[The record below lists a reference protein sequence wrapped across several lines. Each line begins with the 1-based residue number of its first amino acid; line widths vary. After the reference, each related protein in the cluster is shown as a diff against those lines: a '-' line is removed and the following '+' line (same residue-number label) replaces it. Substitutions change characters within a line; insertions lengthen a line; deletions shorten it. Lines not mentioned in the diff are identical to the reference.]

1 MQNLLAKSQ
10 ILQNSLQISLLASSS
25 TGGAGF
31 IGFGSSLPCES
42 ATVTT
47 VLVLDK
53 LTYAGDLES
62 LAPGLRTAPRYS
74 FVRADI
80 VVAAKMA
87 RRVKRRQRPGRP
99 PEALEAARVCGC
111 RNGME

>member
-62 LAPGLRTAPRYS
+62 LAPDLRTAPRYS

-87 RRVKRRQRPGRP
+87 RRVKRRQRPGRAP
-99 PEALEAARVCGC
+99 RPRSRGRDLH
-111 RNGME
+111 

>member
-25 TGGAGF
+25 TGGGAGF

-62 LAPGLRTAPRYS
+62 LAPDLRTAPRYS

-87 RRVKRRQRPGRP
+87 RRVKRRQRPGRAP
-99 PEALEAARVCGC
+99 RPRSRGRDLH
-111 RNGME
+111 

>member
-25 TGGAGF
+25 HRRRADF

-62 LAPGLRTAPRYS
+62 LAPRLRTAPRYS

-87 RRVKRRQRPGRP
+87 RRVKRRERPGRAP
-99 PEALEAARVCGC
+99 CP
-111 RNGME
+111 